1 MWWHALAKHHLEV
14 NLYPDPNP
22 ALAQVLTG
30 PGMKAVVVDYTAK
43 VTSVFTSRI
52 AGRARSG
59 NQVSN
64 VSADAHIGGRRGDRW
79 VGEITSGAEYAA
91 ADELGRHKYNPYE
104 GSHDLRESLYSV
116 LPSRI

>member
-1 MWWHALAKHHLEV
+1 MSKHYLEV

-52 AGRARSG
+52 SGRAKSG
-59 NQVSN
+59 EQIAH
-64 VSADAHIGGRRGDRW
+64 VSADVHVGGSKGDRW
-79 VGEITSGAEYAA
+79 VGEVTSGVEYAA
-91 ADELGRHKYNPYE
+91 ADEEGRHRYNPYE